1 MDAHTAAAN
10 ALKYVLDAEAGE
22 SLVIFSDPEK
32 IKVAEAF
39 ALGAAKLGLWTRL
52 VMLDAPDIKKHGPRK
67 RIPDLAKEIMAQGR
81 GDIYVNLF
89 RGPAEEVPFRISF
102 VNMESRRRVRLG
114 HCPGI
119 NIDMM
124 TDGALALGQDD
135 YEKMQSRVKDLLGR
149 LHGSVRVHMTNAIG
163 TDLEFSVKGREWFT
177 DTRIDWKKMKWMNL
191 PVGEVIVG
199 PVEDSLNGTL
209 VCDIAVGG
217 IGVIKSPVTIEA
229 AGGRAGKVICDDE
242 KIKSKI
248 LESLDID
255 TMARHVGEFAF
266 GLNPK
271 ARLSDEFLEIEKL
284 GGTCHIAFGNNS
296 DYPGGRNTSANHMDF
311 LISSPTVEVDFGDGF
326 VTIMEKGA
334 FKS

>member
-1 MDAHTAAAN
+1 MEAHTAAAN

-32 IKVAEAF
+32 REVAEAF

-52 VMLDAPDIKKHGPRK
+52 AVLDAPDIKKHGPRK

-81 GDIYVNLF
+81 GGIYVNLF

-119 NIDMM
+119 NIEMM

-135 YEKMQSRVKDLLGR
+135 YEKMQSRVKYLLGR
-149 LHGSVRVHMTNAIG
+149 LHGSVSVRMTNAIG
-163 TDLEFSVKGREWFT
+163 TNLEFSVTGREWFT

-199 PVEDSLNGTL
+199 PVEDSLKGKL

-229 AGGRAGKVICDDE
+229 AGGRAENVICDDE

-255 TMARHVGEFAF
+255 RMARHMGEFAF
-266 GLNPK
+266 GLNRK

-334 FKS
+334 FTS